1 MPRIARIGWLL
12 ALSLAASSAV
22 AQAAPERASP
32 PVVHTTVTLPTRP
45 VARRAPAQRTAPVSL
60 IVTFA
65 HADASAAHRAHAAAG
80 ATAIATS
87 ARGRV
92 HVVHVEPA
100 HRDAALATYR
110 QQAGVASV
118 SVDRR
123 TSVSEVPSDPLYAT
137 ATSGGGT
144 QVSTVAAPDALPAL
158 PAPTTDPTIV
168 AGAALAEGQ

>member
-1 MPRIARIGWLL
+1 M
-12 ALSLAASSAV
+12 
-22 AQAAPERASP
+22 
-32 PVVHTTVTLPTRP
+32 
-45 VARRAPAQRTAPVSL
+45 
-60 IVTFA
+60 
-65 HADASAAHRAHAAAG
+65 
-80 ATAIATS
+80 
-87 ARGRV
+87 